1 LILPNP
7 DHLCSSS
14 ATSARQALTALSPLA
29 MPDTESKAAQIPKLH
44 VYTPETAVARAEA
57 EAAWIRE
64 TSPRKAE
71 CIL

>member
-1 LILPNP
+1 
-7 DHLCSSS
+7 
-14 ATSARQALTALSPLA
+14 
-29 MPDTESKAAQIPKLH
+29 MPDTESKAAQTPKLD

-57 EAAWIRE
+57 VAAWIRE